1 MCENCDAK
9 VTKNPKKNH
18 NYSAPC
24 AVKKSKQKQ
33 ISPFQTKQNCEIFK
47 LWSLTTICWTMAKQN
62 IIDATIEAIK
72 RGKDTTKVT
81 DYCKTLTKTCHRSG
95 GSCSE

>member
-1 MCENCDAK
+1 VRTVM
-9 VTKNPKKNH
+9 PKLQKTQKKPK

-33 ISPFQTKQNCEIFK
+33 ISQFQTKKNCEIFK
-47 LWSLTTICWTMAKQN
+47 LQTTICRTIAKQN

-72 RGKDTTKVT
+72 V
-81 DYCKTLTKTCHRSG
+81 
-95 GSCSE
+95 